1 MVRRG
6 CKALEM
12 VDSMLIKKRI
22 LLLVIGSL
30 FVAGCNF
37 PAKNEQNEVKESVA
51 KAGEMKQSVVIIP
64 KDALYIDGQIQVL
77 KKNSTDYQSAKI
89 EQLYFSA
96 LGQQCIQ
103 VVVIDNLQKRLFCQK
118 SKTTWKEM
126 LLLDN
131 LVIEPIE

>member
-1 MVRRG
+1 MVG
-6 CKALEM
+6 
-12 VDSMLIKKRI
+12 SMLIKKRI

-30 FVAGCNF
+30 FVAGCSF
-37 PAKNEQNEVKESVA
+37 PVKNEQNEVKESIA

-64 KDALYIDGQIQVL
+64 KDALYIDGQVQVL